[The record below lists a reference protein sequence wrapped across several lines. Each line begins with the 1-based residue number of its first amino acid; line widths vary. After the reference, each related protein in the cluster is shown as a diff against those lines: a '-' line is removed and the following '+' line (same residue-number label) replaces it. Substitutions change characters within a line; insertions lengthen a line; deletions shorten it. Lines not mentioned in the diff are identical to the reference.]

1 MINPMSVNALH
12 EFQGQTGNRLSNEV
26 GGNIKNEDLHT
37 RQSDLIDDVNERQ
50 VATMPSSSSPKIT
63 N

>member
-12 EFQGQTGNRLSNEV
+12 EFQGQMGNRLPSKV
-26 GGNIKNEDLHT
+26 GENIKNEDLHN
-37 RQSDLIDDVNERQ
+37 RQSDLIAEVNERQ
-50 VATMPSSSSPKIT
+50 VATMPSSLSPKIT